1 MDNLKTNNTVEHLN
15 DDSFVNT
22 ENAVD
27 VQPENTN
34 NTEEHLNDDSFVNT
48 EKAVDMQSEEE
59 KSNIPINNNEVYKE
73 TLTAIYDIKE
83 IYTSDNTE
91 LLEVINQRNVLLDEI
106 IVLNERLANIQE
118 NVLKSNILY
127 DEFKKGFAQSV
138 AEDSWG
144 EKIFYALPIFDE
156 YDANDPWIVL
166 WCDVMQE
173 AVKDKNKK
181 NIRNFINKNL
191 YNSTFS
197 LPKDVYYYKIN
208 PKEIKD
214 VEKDVTKLANVFS
227 TKTWIFFK
235 FIKDF
240 SDHLR
245 LNLLKSQLLAPLTK
259 RDLDKVIFPSQQEI
273 QEDVDIVLTNG
284 DSEMEI
290 YKKYRNYSKITE
302 IIQSSSAYIA
312 SARELYQQVLSFRTE
327 LCSFEKQVY
336 TKSLMD
342 VYRLYDS
349 VKKCMADFEN
359 AQSLLSD
366 SDEPSSICCAKFIY
380 RIQKMIS
387 KIEDYLF
394 QAYSIKPI
402 DIKVGE
408 NFNNYDVM
416 WYEVLT
422 AEDAPNE
429 NLIECVSSISDTGF
443 AKYNINGVVEKVTR
457 AARISVYRSTVEKGN
472 N

>member
-1 MDNLKTNNTVEHLN
+1 MDNL
-15 DDSFVNT
+15 
-22 ENAVD
+22 
-27 VQPENTN
+27 NTN
-34 NTEEHLNDDSFVNT
+34 NTEEHLNDDSFADTKKVI
-48 EKAVDMQSEEE
+48 D
-59 KSNIPINNNEVYKE
+59 
-73 TLTAIYDIKE
+73 DIKN
-83 IYTSDNTE
+83 IYSSDNTE
-91 LLEVINQRNVLLDEI
+91 LLEVINQRNALVGEI
-106 IVLNERLANIQE
+106 TALNERLANIQE
-118 NVLKSNILY
+118 DVLKSNKLY
-127 DEFKKGFAQSV
+127 DGLKRGFAQSV

-156 YDANDPWIVL
+156 YDADDPWIVQ
-166 WCDVMQE
+166 WCDVMRE
-173 AVKDKNKK
+173 AVKDENRE

-214 VEKDVTKLANVFS
+214 VKMDVSKLAHVFS

-245 LNLLKSQLLAPLTK
+245 LDLLKSQLLAPLNK
-259 RDLDKVIFPSQQEI
+259 RDLDRVILPDQEEI
-273 QEDVDIVLTNG
+273 RKDIDWVQTNG
-284 DSEMEI
+284 DPEMTIYQKYKNEKYNSEEI
-290 YKKYRNYSKITE
+290 AK
-302 IIQSSSAYIA
+302 IIQNSSEYIA

-336 TKSLMD
+336 TISLMD
-342 VYRLYDS
+342 IYRLYDS

-359 AQSLLSD
+359 AQSLLPD
-366 SDEPSSICCAKFIY
+366 SDEPSRICCENFIY
-380 RIQKMIS
+380 RIQKMIG

-408 NFNNYDVM
+408 KFSNYDVL

-429 NLIECVSSISDTGF
+429 NLVECVSFISDTGF
-443 AKYNINGVVEKVTR
+443 AKYNIDGVVEKITR
-457 AARISVYRSTVEKGN
+457 AARISVYRSTVEKE
-472 N
+472 